1 MTNFRSNTIE
11 NEEILLR
18 KFQARASGIVTEVI
32 RETEERISSLNLAL
46 ESMGESERKASSLQ
60 MDLAA
65 EKRKLLALEI
75 DLSLAQLF
83 VRAEKLKQRGFL
95 PRRCQRHVGQ
105 ILKRTRRGLRD
116 ASDHYRDES
125 PRFLE
130 IISTIEQDEKHLRKE
145 LRLDNLGRLL
155 WVQLR
160 FYRREI
166 AHISGG
172 LWILLGVSTFAGAI
186 YFWFVTP

>member
-65 EKRKLLALEI
+65 ENANYSRRSIYHWPNCLFGRKNLNN
-75 DLSLAQLF
+75 
-83 VRAEKLKQRGFL
+83 G
-95 PRRCQRHVGQ
+95 
-105 ILKRTRRGLRD
+105 ILTAPMPTSRWANIEADRRGLKRIGPLPGRIRD
-116 ASDHYRDES
+116 SLKSFQQLNRTRNTLGKS
-125 PRFLE
+125 
-130 IISTIEQDEKHLRKE
+130 
-145 LRLDNLGRLL
+145 LD
-155 WVQLR
+155 
-160 FYRREI
+160 
-166 AHISGG
+166 
-172 LWILLGVSTFAGAI
+172 
-186 YFWFVTP
+186 

>member
-65 EKRKLLALEI
+65 EKRKLLAEI

-83 VRAEKLKQRGFL
+83 VRAEKLKQQGFL

-105 ILKRTRRGLRD
+105 ILKRTAAVSS

-125 PRFLE
+125 RDSMKSFQQLNRTRNTLGK
-130 IISTIEQDEKHLRKE
+130 S
-145 LRLDNLGRLL
+145 LD
-155 WVQLR
+155 
-160 FYRREI
+160 
-166 AHISGG
+166 
-172 LWILLGVSTFAGAI
+172 
-186 YFWFVTP
+186 